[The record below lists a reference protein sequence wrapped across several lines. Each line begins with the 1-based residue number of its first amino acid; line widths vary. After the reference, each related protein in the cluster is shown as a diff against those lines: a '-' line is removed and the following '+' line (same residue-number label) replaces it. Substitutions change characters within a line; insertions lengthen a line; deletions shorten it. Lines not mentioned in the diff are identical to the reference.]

1 LHAVGEHRPHK
12 ASGAP
17 RRRHLLIPA
26 GFRLLLR
33 LPRFLQLHATPAP
46 RATRRRGSG
55 RLQLRLRGRRLSRR
69 ARGLRASQAAPVGL
83 PRAPSLPRRRA
94 PLACPLSLPLGG
106 AGGNWRR
113 RGGLGVCPASE
124 GTGRGPGLLSAR
136 RGGAGGAPGPR
147 SGSWGLGAGRRCGRR
162 RRRQGEQ
169 GREGR
174 GREGSAARGSAGR
187 GSGPGEGLGRTAR
200 GSALRGLEGL
210 LYPVP
215 KLRVALEK
223 GGSAKVSPAR
233 PHPGFRSPRGS
244 VTTFLSLV
252 PLPSPQISL
261 RKSSLL
267 QPVTAYSS
275 LQEKTRT
282 GEESSIKSFK
292 PAFF

>member
-1 LHAVGEHRPHK
+1 MHAVGEHLPHK

-55 RLQLRLRGRRLSRR
+55 RLQLRLQGRRLSRR

-94 PLACPLSLPLGG
+94 PLACPLSLLLGG

-113 RGGLGVCPASE
+113 KGGLGVCPAGE

-169 GREGR
+169 GREGKGGER
-174 GREGSAARGSAGR
+174 GEGKR
-187 GSGPGEGLGRTAR
+187 GEGLRAGGGARTD
-200 GSALRGLEGL
+200 GEGL
-210 LYPVP
+210 
-215 KLRVALEK
+215 
-223 GGSAKVSPAR
+223 SPAR
-233 PHPGFRSPRGS
+233 PGRA
-244 VTTFLSLV
+244 T
-252 PLPSPQISL
+252 LPSPQTQGSFGERRLSESEPSAPPSWLSVSQRICDHLSVPCTTAISPDL
-261 RKSSLL
+261 FK
-267 QPVTAYSS
+267 
-275 LQEKTRT
+275 EK
-282 GEESSIKSFK
+282 
-292 PAFF
+292 